1 MLENVATILAVLM
14 VFSGCI
20 SSIQRVDNYDITGE
34 IIDPDTHLT
43 RLFEGMRVSAT
54 NHSTGT
60 IYAGTVS
67 TEDAVSCRYSVK
79 NLPSGDYTLA
89 FSSPHYEPAEYSL
102 SLNGDRTLDVTLK
115 PRPLFS
121 LGVEEL
127 HFESRVTTREFSITN
142 TTGKAFSLDISPS
155 NNIALLLRRISDFQK
170 MNGTIGWRCHLDA
183 GETKS
188 ITVEIQHD
196 DKESLL
202 EGSLFIAVDGLR
214 LFTLPLVIE
223 TTNRDF
229 YANLVGQVTDEQG
242 HPLKNIPIY
251 CNCTDTIVMTDEDG
265 RYSFEDLPYIS
276 LVQVTALSE
285 FYNWKTSE
293 FKKYVLDEIKINLTL
308 ERCRNHL
315 VLDCKE
321 IDFGTGSISS
331 STNPVTFEINV
342 SAETNAPVSFII
354 MTKVVGGKVYPGLNY
369 LANGMFQ
376 SSQKLWFQLD
386 RRVGDL
392 GDFQFTAILKTDC
405 AGVYLIP
412 IKFSNTE

>member
-1 MLENVATILAVLM
+1 
-14 VFSGCI
+14 
-20 SSIQRVDNYDITGE
+20 
-34 IIDPDTHLT
+34 
-43 RLFEGMRVSAT
+43 
-54 NHSTGT
+54 
-60 IYAGTVS
+60 
-67 TEDAVSCRYSVK
+67 
-79 NLPSGDYTLA
+79 
-89 FSSPHYEPAEYSL
+89 
-102 SLNGDRTLDVTLK
+102 
-115 PRPLFS
+115 
-121 LGVEEL
+121 
-127 HFESRVTTREFSITN
+127 
-142 TTGKAFSLDISPS
+142 
-155 NNIALLLRRISDFQK
+155 
-170 MNGTIGWRCHLDA
+170 
-183 GETKS
+183 
-188 ITVEIQHD
+188 
-196 DKESLL
+196 
-202 EGSLFIAVDGLR
+202 
-214 LFTLPLVIE
+214 
-223 TTNRDF
+223 
-229 YANLVGQVTDEQG
+229 
-242 HPLKNIPIY
+242 
-251 CNCTDTIVMTDEDG
+251 MTDEDG